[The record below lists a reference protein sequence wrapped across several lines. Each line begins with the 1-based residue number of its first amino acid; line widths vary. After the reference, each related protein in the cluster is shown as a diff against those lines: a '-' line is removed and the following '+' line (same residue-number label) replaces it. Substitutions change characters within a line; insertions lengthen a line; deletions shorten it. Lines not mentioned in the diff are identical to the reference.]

1 MSDLLIGL
9 CSYFTLQS
17 GMQTNACHTA
27 ITQVYNISPIKQPLE
42 AEQKYWEAQGVSI
55 YKQIPLHNPIGAIF
69 FIGNDIRSKQYKIPL
84 YNHVD
89 LEYSEYRNY
98 TCNLHWSW

>member
-27 ITQVYNISPIKQPLE
+27 ITQIYTISPIKQPIE
-42 AEQKYWEAQGVSI
+42 AEEQYIANYGKNLYM
-55 YKQIPLHNPIGAIF
+55 QIPLHDPLGAIF
-69 FIGNDIRSKQYKIPL
+69 FIGNDIYKKDYKIPL

-89 LEYSEYRNY
+89 LEYSNYTNY
-98 TCNLHWSW
+98 TCNLHWSF